1 MVSPMPF
8 YTVPLPSCLC
18 IFCVPLQIS
27 LLLFVVGAVTYN
39 FFVWGNKRV
48 YTVGLLACVFVVSLW
63 PVLLVC
69 MLTCLRHTHIC
80 LHQNG
85 CVYRVE
91 HWSFCMITCSILL
104 QPCHAC
110 EYRAKRIFIQTFLL
124 SSPPSVCHSPSSAF
138 SPSLLTP
145 SRPPSPLP
153 LFLSDVCTRK
163 KTKSVAL
170 SFLPHYFVISQSNNF
185 AFPQRE
191 IHGAVLHMPGQAEQK
206 EKERE

>member
-1 MVSPMPF
+1 MVSPH
-8 YTVPLPSCLC
+8 VD
-18 IFCVPLQIS
+18 IS
-27 LLLFVVGAVTYN
+27 QKGSSLDFRAELLWLGFGGAVTYDL
-39 FFVWGNKRV
+39 FVLGSKHV
-48 YTVGLLACVFVVSLW
+48 YTVGLLACVFVCSLW
-63 PVLLVC
+63 AVLLVC

-80 LHQNG
+80 FHPNG
-85 CVYRVE
+85 YVYRAE
-91 HWSFCMITCSILL
+91 HWSFCVITCFILL
-104 QPCHAC
+104 QPCHFC
-110 EYRAKRIFIQTFLL
+110 EYRGKRIFIQTFLL
-124 SSPPSVCHSPSSAF
+124 SSPPSVRRSPSFALSL
-138 SPSLLTP
+138 SLLTI

-191 IHGAVLHMPGQAEQK
+191 IHGAALHMPGHAEQK